1 MILNIETSK
10 SVCSVAL
17 STEEKIIAQKVSYDN
32 NSHSKVLATF
42 IDEIFKQQKIK
53 PQQLKAVAV
62 SEGPG
67 SYTGLRIG
75 TSTAKGLTYSLGIPM
90 IAIDTLKI
98 MCVNL
103 LEKQETTPDMVL
115 CPMIDARRMEVYTA
129 FYDYQLEKMSEISN
143 LIIDEHSFE
152 TVLQYKK
159 IIFFGDG
166 ASKCKSTLVHQN
178 AIFIDEVFPLAENM
192 IKLSFEKFKNNDF
205 VDVAYFEPFYLK
217 PFIATIPKDKL
228 KRDV

>member
-17 STEEKIIAQKVSYDN
+17 SSEDKIIAQKVSYDN

-42 IDEIFKQQKIK
+42 IDEIFKEQNIK

-75 TSTAKGLTYSLGIPM
+75 TSIAKGLAYSLNIPM

-103 LEKQETTPDMVL
+103 LENFNQEITSDIIF

-129 FYDYQLEKMSEISN
+129 FYDYQFNKISEISN
-143 LIIDEHSFE
+143 LIIDELSFK
-152 TVLQYKK
+152 TALQYKRM
-159 IIFFGDG
+159 IFFGDG
-166 ASKCKSTLVHQN
+166 AEKCKSTIVHQN
-178 AIFIDEVFPLAENM
+178 AVFVDKIFPLAENM
-192 IKLSFEKFKNNDF
+192 IKLSLEKFNNNDF

-217 PFIATIPKDKL
+217 PFIATVPKDKL
-228 KRDV
+228 R